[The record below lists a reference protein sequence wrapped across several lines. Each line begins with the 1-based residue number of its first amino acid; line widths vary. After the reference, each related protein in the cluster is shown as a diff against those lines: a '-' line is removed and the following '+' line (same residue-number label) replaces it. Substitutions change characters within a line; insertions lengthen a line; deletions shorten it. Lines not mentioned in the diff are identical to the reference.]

1 MKSVLLIAGWLAAGS
16 LFAQTAAPQGTIEG
30 TVVNAKTGAPLK
42 RANIRLNG
50 LMNRQQNAPPPA
62 PGQQQQQP
70 PRLTKETD
78 DQGHFSFAGVPAG
91 RYTMSAERQG
101 YLRQS
106 YGGRVFNTSGQP
118 FVLADGQS
126 MKGVVFKLSP
136 QSVIAGRVLDE
147 DGEPVANVQVR
158 AFRKEYRG
166 ATKEWSQVSN
176 GQTTDIGEYR
186 LANLS
191 PGQYL
196 VATETNNNQM
206 MNQSYGAEP
215 LPEKPE
221 MVYTSTYYPNG
232 LDSTAAAP
240 IDVAPAAEVRGIDI
254 RLRKVQVFR
263 VRGKIVSPPGAPAV
277 APVMLTHKD
286 GTGSVRGMAQ
296 ARTQDGRFEIR
307 GVAPGSYY
315 ASARVGGANQQLL
328 AVAPLEVGNNHVDGL
343 VLTLS
348 PGAEIP
354 GSVRLAE
361 KDAQVS
367 FTNLSVFVRPV
378 GFVMG
383 GSGRGKVG
391 DDMKFVVHNVAGLRF
406 AANVSG
412 LPENCFVQSI
422 KYGGQE
428 VTDAGVDLAAATQLE
443 VVISATAGSV
453 TGVVMDK
460 DGKPVVSAI
469 VVLIPKD
476 ETSRKWENN
485 TDETG
490 GFTFKGLKPGDYRV
504 YAWED
509 IEWGLTNDPA
519 FLKKWDSRAAD
530 VKIDPSGKQT
540 VQIKVVSAEETAGK

>member
-263 VRGKIVSPPGAPAV
+263 VRGKIVSPPGGPAV
-277 APVMLTHKD
+277 APVMLTRKD
-286 GTGSVRGMAQ
+286 GTGSVRGMGQ

-348 PGAEIP
+348 PGADIP

-367 FTNLSVFVRPV
+367 FTNLNVFVRPV
-378 GFVMG
+378 GFAMG

-391 DDMKFVVHNVAGLRF
+391 EDLKFVVHNVAGLRF

-412 LPENCFVQSI
+412 LPENCFVESI

-428 VTDAGVDLAAATQLE
+428 VTEAGVDLAAGTPLE

-453 TGVVMDK
+453 MGAVMDK

-476 ETSRKWENN
+476 DASHKSENN
-485 TDETG
+485 TDENG
-490 GFTFKGLKPGDYRV
+490 GFTFKGLKPGDYKL

-509 IEWGLTNDPA
+509 IEWGMTNDPA

-530 VKIDPSGKQT
+530 VKIDPSGKQS
-540 VQIKVVSAEETAGK
+540 VQLKVISAEETAGK

>member
-1 MKSVLLIAGWLAAGS
+1 MKSVLLMAGWMAAGS
-16 LFAQTAAPQGTIEG
+16 LFAQTAAPQGVVEG
-30 TVVNAKTGAPLK
+30 QVLNGKTGSPLK
-42 RANIRLNG
+42 RANVRLNG
-50 LMNRQQNAPPPA
+50 LGNRQQNAPQ
-62 PGQQQQQP
+62 GRGQQQQP
-70 PRLTKETD
+70 PPRLVKETD
-78 DQGHFSFAGVPAG
+78 EQGHFSFTGVPAG
-91 RYTMSAERQG
+91 RYSMSAERQG

-106 YGGRVFNTSGQP
+106 YGSRVFNTSGQP
-118 FVLADGQS
+118 FVLAEGQS

-147 DGEPVANVQVR
+147 DGEPAANVQVR

-166 ATKEWSQVSN
+166 ATKEWTQVAN
-176 GQTTDIGEYR
+176 GQTSDIGEYR

-196 VATETNNNQM
+196 VATESNNNQM
-206 MNQSYGAEP
+206 MNQSFTEQ
-215 LPEKPE
+215 LPDKPE

-240 IDVAPAAEVRGIDI
+240 VDVGPAAEVRGIDI

-263 VRGKIVSPPGAPAV
+263 VRGKIVNPAGTQGV

-286 GTGSVRGMAQ
+286 GTGSVRGMGQ
-296 ARTQDGRFEIR
+296 VRTQDGRFEIR
-307 GVAPGSYY
+307 GVAPGSYF
-315 ASARVGGANQQLL
+315 ASARMGGANQQLL

-348 PGAEIP
+348 PGMDIA

-361 KDAQVS
+361 KDAQVT
-367 FTNLSVFVRPV
+367 FTNLNVFVRPV

-383 GSGRGKVG
+383 GQGRGKVG
-391 DDMKFVVHNVAGLRF
+391 EDLKFVVHNIAGLRF
-406 AANVSG
+406 TANVSG

-428 VTDAGVDLAAATQLE
+428 VTEAGVDLAAATQLD
-443 VVISATAGSV
+443 VVISATAGSA
-453 TGVVMDK
+453 TGAVVDK

-469 VVLIPKD
+469 VVLIPTGATGRAN
-476 ETSRKWENN
+476 EES
-485 TDETG
+485 TDENG
-490 GFTFKGLKPGDYRV
+490 GFTFRGLKPGDYKL

-509 IEWGLTNDPA
+509 VEWGAYNDPA
-519 FLKKWDSRAAD
+519 FLKKWESRAAD
-530 VKIDPSGKQT
+530 VKIDASGKQT
-540 VQIKVVSAEETAGK
+540 VQLKVISAEETAGK